1 MASDR
6 ASDFGTKLRAA
17 RERKGVSLRQIAS
30 KTKISI
36 AVLEALER
44 NDVARLPGGIF
55 SRAFVRSYAMEVG
68 LDPETTIQ
76 EFIAEFPHDSVTAG
90 HPTSAPVEDFESLEN
105 DRRMATTVLSIL
117 AISIP
122 LAGAVIYFSMINRRT
137 PAVSEVAPAAVS
149 STTGS
154 APEPAPAVDPSPTAV
169 PSVTPPPLTPPSVAG
184 PPASTPAATPV
195 QPADGVSD
203 RLTIGLSARRP
214 VWVSATVD
222 GQQAISRLLQAGEKQ
237 TIDVK
242 REMVITA
249 GDAAALALTLNGA
262 NGRPLGKVA
271 EVVTVRIN
279 LTNYKDYLAR

>member
-30 KTKISI
+30 KTKISMS
-36 AVLEALER
+36 VLEALER

-55 SRAFVRSYAMEVG
+55 SRAFVRSYAVEVG

-76 EFIAEFPHDSVTAG
+76 EFIAQFPHDSVTAG
-90 HPTSAPVEDFESLEN
+90 HPTSSPVEDFESLEN

-122 LAGAVIYFSMINRRT
+122 LAGAVIYFSMINRRA
-137 PAVSEVAPAAVS
+137 PAVLPEVAPAVVS
-149 STTGS
+149 PTTGS
-154 APEPAPAVDPSPTAV
+154 ASAPAPASEPPPATV
-169 PSVTPPPLTPPSVAG
+169 PPVTPPPATKPATTPPA
-184 PPASTPAATPV
+184 PAPA
-195 QPADGVSD
+195 QPADAVSD
-203 RLTIGLSARRP
+203 RLTIGLSARGP
-214 VWVSATVD
+214 VWVNATVD
-222 GQQAISRLLQAGEKQ
+222 GRQAIRGLLQAGEKQ

-249 GDAAALALTLNGA
+249 GDAAALTLTLNGA
-262 NGRPLGKVA
+262 DGRPLGKAA

>member
-76 EFIAEFPHDSVTAG
+76 EFIAQFPNDSVTAG
-90 HPTSAPVEDFESLEN
+90 HPTSSPVEEFETLEN

-122 LAGAVIYFSMINRRT
+122 LAGGVIYFSMLNRRA
-137 PAVSEVAPAAVS
+137 PAVSDVAPAES
-149 STTGS
+149 PTTGS
-154 APEPAPAVDPSPTAV
+154 ASEPAPPIEPPPAAAPSVAPALAT
-169 PSVTPPPLTPPSVAG
+169 PPRVTPPPASV
-184 PPASTPAATPV
+184 PAPTPV
-195 QPADGVSD
+195 QPADTATD

-222 GQQAISRLLQAGEKQ
+222 GQQTISRLLQAGEKQ
-237 TIDVK
+237 TIEVK

-262 NGRPLGKVA
+262 NGRALGKTA

-279 LTNYKDYLAR
+279 LTNFKEYLAR

>member
-44 NDVARLPGGIF
+44 NDFARLPGGIF
-55 SRAFVRSYAMEVG
+55 SRAFVRSYAVEVG

-76 EFIAEFPHDSVTAG
+76 EFIAQFPHDSVTAG
-90 HPTSAPVEDFESLEN
+90 HPTSSQVEDFESLEN

-117 AISIP
+117 AISIL
-122 LAGAVIYFSMINRRT
+122 LAGAVIYFSMINRRA
-137 PAVSEVAPAAVS
+137 PAVPEAAPAAVS
-149 STTGS
+149 PTTGG
-154 APEPAPAVDPSPTAV
+154 APEPALAVEPSPTAA
-169 PSVTPPPLTPPSVAG
+169 PPATPPPATPPPVTR
-184 PPASTPAATPV
+184 PPASTPAPTPV
-195 QPADGVSD
+195 QPSDAVSD
-203 RLTIGLSARRP
+203 RLTIGLSARGP

-222 GQQAISRLLQAGEKQ
+222 GQKTISRLLQAGEKQ

-262 NGRPLGKVA
+262 NGRPLGKA
-271 EVVTVRIN
+271 GEVVTVRIN

>member
-6 ASDFGTKLRAA
+6 ANDFGSKLRAA

-44 NDVARLPGGIF
+44 NDIARLPGGIF
-55 SRAFVRSYAMEVG
+55 SRAFVRSYAAEVG

-76 EFIAEFPHDSVTAG
+76 EFIAQFPHDSITAG
-90 HPTSAPVEDFESLEN
+90 HPTSPPAEDFESLEN
-105 DRRMATTVLSIL
+105 DRRMATNLLWIL

-122 LAGAVIYFSMINRRT
+122 LAGGVLYFSLNSRRAAT
-137 PAVSEVAPAAVS
+137 TISSEMPQPPVSPTTGTTSEPVAPVESSPAAAAPVTAPPPPSASSSTAPAA
-149 STTGS
+149 TS
-154 APEPAPAVDPSPTAV
+154 ATDAPTDH
-169 PSVTPPPLTPPSVAG
+169 
-184 PPASTPAATPV
+184 
-195 QPADGVSD
+195 
-203 RLTIGLSARRP
+203 LTIGLSARRP

-262 NGRPLGKVA
+262 EGRSLGKPA
-271 EVVTVRIN
+271 EVVTARIN
-279 LTNYKDYLAR
+279 LNNFKDYLAR

>member
-30 KTKISI
+30 KTKISM

-55 SRAFVRSYAMEVG
+55 SRAFVRSYAAEVG

-76 EFIAEFPHDSVTAG
+76 EFIAQFPHDSVTAG
-90 HPTSAPVEDFESLEN
+90 HPTSAQVDEFETVEN

-117 AISIP
+117 AISIL
-122 LAGAVIYFSMINRRT
+122 LAGAVFYFTMIRGRA
-137 PAVSEVAPAAVS
+137 PAVSEVAPAPAS
-149 STTGS
+149 PPTGS
-154 APEPAPAVDPSPTAV
+154 ASEPAPAVEPPPTAAPPV
-169 PSVTPPPLTPPSVAG
+169 RPVSPPPATTPP
-184 PPASTPAATPV
+184 TPV
-195 QPADGVSD
+195 QPDVVSN
-203 RLTIGLSARRP
+203 RLTIGLSALRP

-222 GQQAISRLLQAGEKQ
+222 GQQTIRGLLKAGDKQ

-262 NGRPLGKVA
+262 DGRPLGKDA

-279 LTNYKDYLAR
+279 LSNYKDYLAR

>member
-36 AVLEALER
+36 ALLEALER

-55 SRAFVRSYAMEVG
+55 SRAFVRSYAAEVG

-76 EFIAEFPHDSVTAG
+76 EFVAQFPHDSVTAG
-90 HPTSAPVEDFESLEN
+90 HPTSAQVEDFETVEN

-122 LAGAVIYFSMINRRT
+122 LAGAVVYFSMINRRA
-137 PAVSEVAPAAVS
+137 PAVSEVAPVAVS
-149 STTGS
+149 PTTGS
-154 APEPAPAVDPSPTAV
+154 ASEPAPAVEPAPTAV
-169 PSVTPPPLTPPSVAG
+169 PPVTPPPATKPATT
-184 PPASTPAATPV
+184 PPASTPA
-195 QPADGVSD
+195 QPADAVSD
-203 RLTIGLSARRP
+203 RLTIGLSARGP

-222 GQQAISRLLQAGEKQ
+222 GQKTISRLLQAGEKQ
-237 TIDVK
+237 TIEVK

-262 NGRPLGKVA
+262 NARPLGKAA

>member
-76 EFIAEFPHDSVTAG
+76 EFIAQFPHDSVTAG

-105 DRRMATTVLSIL
+105 DRRMATTVLWIL
-117 AISIP
+117 AISIA
-122 LAGAVIYFSMINRRT
+122 LAGAVIYFTMINRRL

-149 STTGS
+149 PTTGS
-154 APEPAPAVDPSPTAV
+154 APEPAPAVEPSPTVV
-169 PSVTPPPLTPPSVAG
+169 PSVTPPSVTPPPVAR
-184 PPASTPAATPV
+184 PPASAPAATPV

-222 GQQAISRLLQAGEKQ
+222 GQQTISRLLQAGEKQ

-262 NGRPLGKVA
+262 NGRPLGKAA